1 MDRMIDAECKANCEA
16 CQVNSDSQFDHCKHG
31 NCLDEDIDH
40 ADLYAEPAQKRIKV
54 NHLMNVFDQVRTEIG
69 AKPILSKQ
77 LAKGA
82 LAWIPNDTLVNQI
95 QNVEVHNSPLMNVVR
110 NVHNSVTS
118 Q

>member
-1 MDRMIDAECKANCEA
+1 MLSVKLTVRHAKSI
-16 CQVNSDSQFDHCKHG
+16 QILGFDHCKHG

-40 ADLYAEPAQKRIKV
+40 ADLYAEPARKRIKV
-54 NHLMNVFDQVRTEIG
+54 NHLMNVFDQVHTEIG
-69 AKPILSKQ
+69 AKLILSKQ

-82 LAWIPNDTLVNQI
+82 LAWILNDTLVNQI
-95 QNVEVHNSPLMNVVR
+95 QNIEVHNSPLMNVVR